1 MKKSTFARLTGYQ
14 RPDGTF
20 GVRNKVLVMA
30 AADNVNRLAQ
40 AISDATPGSVFIP
53 ATFGRGQLG
62 EDLEVTLRTQSHI
75 AGHPN
80 VSDTLIVSFESASA
94 ERIAERTERLGRRAK
109 CLSLLDSHGHH
120 AALAKGV
127 RIVTE
132 MLHAAA
138 KGRRRPMPIS
148 ALTVGLECGGSDAT
162 SGLVSNPAIGLVT
175 DELVEA
181 GATAV
186 FSEPIELVG
195 CEPILD
201 NRTDAAVAARI
212 RGVIAT
218 YEDIA
223 NKAGVDLVGINPT
236 ADNIAGGLT
245 TIEEKS
251 MGALAKTGTVR
262 IEGVVDY
269 GERVAWAG
277 LWLMA
282 APAAAIENIVAL
294 SAGGCQAILFS
305 SGSGNPSGSAVSPTL
320 KICANPISC
329 ETMREHVDVDL
340 SDVLEGGTSMEGA
353 KERIIESLLG
363 VLSGNDTTADILGY
377 TETRISRLGLSV

>member
-1 MKKSTFARLTGYQ
+1 
-14 RPDGTF
+14 
-20 GVRNKVLVMA
+20 
-30 AADNVNRLAQ
+30 
-40 AISDATPGSVFIP
+40 
-53 ATFGRGQLG
+53 
-62 EDLEVTLRTQSHI
+62 
-75 AGHPN
+75 
-80 VSDTLIVSFESASA
+80 
-94 ERIAERTERLGRRAK
+94 
-109 CLSLLDSHGHH
+109 
-120 AALAKGV
+120 
-127 RIVTE
+127 
-132 MLHAAA
+132 
-138 KGRRRPMPIS
+138 MPIS

-212 RGVIAT
+212 RGVIAR

-353 KERIIESLLG
+353 KERIIESLVG
-363 VLSGNDTTADILGY
+363 VLSGNETTADILGY

>member
-1 MKKSTFARLTGYQ
+1 MKSSFDHLTGY
-14 RPDGTF
+14 RRSNGTF
-20 GVRNKVLVMA
+20 GIRNRVLVMA

-40 AISDATPGSVFIP
+40 AISEAVPGSTFVP

-62 EDLEVTLRTQSHI
+62 EDLEVTLRTQSNL

-94 ERIAERTERLGRRAK
+94 ERIAERVERLGRRAR
-109 CLSLLDSHGHH
+109 CLSLLDTRGHH
-120 AALAKGV
+120 ATLAEGV
-127 RIVTE
+127 GIVTE
-132 MLHAAA
+132 MLRAAVRE
-138 KGRRRPMPIS
+138 RRRSMPIS
-148 ALTVGLECGGSDAT
+148 SLAVGLECGGSDAT
-162 SGLVSNPAIGLVT
+162 SGLVSNPAVGLVT
-175 DELVEA
+175 DELIEA
-181 GATAV
+181 GAAAV

-201 NRTDAAVAARI
+201 NRADPDVAASI
-212 RGVIAT
+212 RGVISR
-218 YEDIA
+218 YEGIA
-223 NKAGVDLVGINPT
+223 NEAGVDLVGINPT

-269 GERVAWAG
+269 GERVTRTG

-282 APAAAIENIVAL
+282 APAAAVENIVAL
-294 SAGGCQAILFS
+294 SAGGCQTILFS
-305 SGSGNPSGSAVSPTL
+305 SGSVNPSGSAISPTL

-329 ETMREHVDVDL
+329 KAMKEHVDVDL
-340 SDVLEGGTSMEGA
+340 SDVLEGGASMEDA
-353 KERIIESLLG
+353 KERIIESLIR
-363 VLSGNDTTADILGY
+363 VLSGGDTNADILGY